1 MDHAE
6 DGPLIS
12 VVIPTYM
19 RASSVA
25 RALDSI
31 VEPNIDPARIQV
43 IVVDNASTDDT
54 DAVVEHRKGRLPGLE
69 FHRWPTNV
77 GPLENWKRGVG
88 LARAPWLKI
97 LWSDDQLEPRAIEHM
112 LFAADRYDARVV
124 TCRVLIEYPD
134 GQQVERYLDRPT
146 TLTPDIVISE
156 LLHFPAGLPSSP
168 AAVLV
173 RTEDAVKALDATLP
187 QPCLTRAIGP
197 DLLMSYWG
205 VFSGGVGVHL
215 PDVLARFS
223 AGADSISVRT
233 PRAILSS
240 CYCAAMDTLI
250 KQSGQGIART
260 TMRRLRSRAALD
272 SMLRGEREA
281 LISPRRLSLRATVY
295 DSFQIGTHWFR
306 TIVLRQKTI

>member
-31 VEPNIDPARIQV
+31 IEPNIDPARIQV

-54 DAVVEHRKGRLPGLE
+54 SAVVDAHRSRLPGLE
-69 FHRWPTNV
+69 FHSWPTNV
-77 GPLENWKRGVG
+77 GPLENWKRGVA
-88 LARAPWLKI
+88 LARAPWLKV

-112 LFAADRYDARVV
+112 LFAAERYDARVV

-134 GQQVERYLDRPT
+134 GQTVTRYLDRPT

-168 AAVLV
+168 AAVLI
-173 RTEDAVKALDATLP
+173 RTDDAITALD
-187 QPCLTRAIGP
+187 
-197 DLLMSYWG
+197 
-205 VFSGGVGVHL
+205 
-215 PDVLARFS
+215 
-223 AGADSISVRT
+223 
-233 PRAILSS
+233 
-240 CYCAAMDTLI
+240 
-250 KQSGQGIART
+250 
-260 TMRRLRSRAALD
+260 
-272 SMLRGEREA
+272 
-281 LISPRRLSLRATVY
+281 
-295 DSFQIGTHWFR
+295 
-306 TIVLRQKTI
+306 